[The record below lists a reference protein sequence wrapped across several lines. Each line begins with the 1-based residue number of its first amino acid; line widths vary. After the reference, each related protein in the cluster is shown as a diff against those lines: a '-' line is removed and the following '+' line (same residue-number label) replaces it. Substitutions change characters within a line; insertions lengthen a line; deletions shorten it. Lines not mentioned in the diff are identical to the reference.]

1 MKYKLIDEQD
11 PRLKQRCEPH
21 NITKDT
27 EKLVYDMIVTMQEHD
42 GIGLAAPQVGVME
55 RVFVIGHKETGFVV
69 CINPTW
75 KATDDAE
82 RETFLEGCLSFPML
96 EMNVERY
103 NKVHCTFTNLK
114 GETDTRL
121 FTGVWAQ
128 AIQHETDHLEG
139 KTIFCKQEEKQ

>member
-55 RVFVIGHKETGFVV
+55 RIFVIGHNVSIQVGKLQKMQKE
-69 CINPTW
+69 
-75 KATDDAE
+75 
-82 RETFLEGCLSFPML
+82 S
-96 EMNVERY
+96 
-103 NKVHCTFTNLK
+103 
-114 GETDTRL
+114 L
-121 FTGVWAQ
+121 F
-128 AIQHETDHLEG
+128 
-139 KTIFCKQEEKQ
+139 